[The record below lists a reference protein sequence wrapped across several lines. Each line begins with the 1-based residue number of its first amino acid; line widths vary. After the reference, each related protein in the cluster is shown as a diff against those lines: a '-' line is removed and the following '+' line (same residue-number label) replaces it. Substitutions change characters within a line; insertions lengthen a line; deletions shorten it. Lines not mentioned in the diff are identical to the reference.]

1 MYAKVTMAAAR
12 ALKRA
17 LITMVT
23 MVRAIIALTK
33 MVSTLATRPM
43 IVRGDTMMD
52 AIHIVHP
59 GYWVY
64 SMPHSGFLA
73 SIDGGWGAKHQAG
86 GDTSSPAF
94 SIKVALAQERQG
106 AGAALLALLYLLAG
120 AQR

>member
-1 MYAKVTMAAAR
+1 
-12 ALKRA
+12 
-17 LITMVT
+17 
-23 MVRAIIALTK
+23 
-33 MVSTLATRPM
+33 
-43 IVRGDTMMD
+43 MD

-64 SMPHSGFLA
+64 SMPHSGLILA